1 MKIKSIVFDKL
12 EICGLTS
19 LDLDLIRIWKN
30 NNSQYFF
37 KKNTISSNDQI
48 KWFKKYSD
56 TANDFMFI
64 IKFENKK
71 IGTIGIRKHEGNWDI
86 YNVILGEKE
95 FGGKG
100 FISEALNLIIE
111 FAINKYTY
119 DITARVLKSN
129 ENIKWYIENN
139 FQIIDEKNDYYL
151 VKKI

>member
-56 TANDFMFI
+56 TTNDFMFI

-100 FISEALNLIIE
+100 FMSEALNLIIE

-119 DITARVLKSN
+119 NITARVLKSN

>member
-19 LDLDLIRIWKN
+19 LELDLIRIWKN

-37 KKNTISSNDQI
+37 KKNIISSNDQI

-56 TANDFMFI
+56 TENDFMFI

-71 IGTIGIRKHEGNWDI
+71 IGTIGIREYEGNWDI

-111 FAINKYTY
+111 FAINKYNY

-129 ENIKWYIENN
+129 KNIKWYIENN
-139 FQIIDEKNDYYL
+139 FQIIDEKNEYYL
-151 VKKI
+151 IKKI